1 MVHEISLDLGTVG
14 NNEIDDMEAFPIS
27 YWAKKIDVCDR
38 TIYRAIQGGELECL
52 RIGRAVRITKRQ
64 FAQYLNAHCMG
75 AKK

>member
-1 MVHEISLDLGTVG
+1 MAYEISLDLDSANSG
-14 NNEIDDMEAFPIS
+14 EIDDMEAFPIH
-27 YWAKKIDVCDR
+27 YWAKKIGVCDR
-38 TIYRAIQGGELECL
+38 TIFRAIQDGKLECL